1 MRMLMRKAQD
11 NPGYY
16 SLGTVHHFILFV
28 DFESRISHCG
38 PWQRRLDWLASEFQG
53 PACLQLLGARI
64 TNMYYPRLAGLGVIW
79 GLKSGSCAWK
89 ASTIELSL
97 KAAVFL
103 SACSAIWTHTCCS
116 FSRPDPSCHLSYW
129 SCLHFHPDLHMA
141 WSLQLHSYMAQTLD
155 VFLSSH

>member
-38 PWQRRLDWLASEFQG
+38 TWQRRLDWLASEFQG

-103 SACSAIWTHTCCS
+103 SARTDPPC
-116 FSRPDPSCHLSYW
+116 FSLR
-129 SCLHFHPDLHMA
+129 
-141 WSLQLHSYMAQTLD
+141 LQYSTTR
-155 VFLSSH
+155 